1 MKVRPVKP
9 HFFKPIQPGFK
20 HALKIPVGFL
30 KYLKGYKKEHAIL
43 RKDGK
48 KWLVKVNGYQLEE
61 GWGKFAE
68 EHDLQLGDMLVF
80 RHEGNM
86 EFEVTIFDSSHCDRE
101 YAEYMLDEEEANNV
115 EFKDKPSAEADTH
128 NPFGQSHFLCTV
140 RPYCLK
146 GYLCIPTRFAAEN
159 GLTNKNCGLIIRDE
173 RQRSWNLRLYT
184 SCSRVYIGGIWGEF
198 RVANDL
204 KVGDRIMF
212 EIVTNGEKPIWKFH
226 DISIKPSDMIPLN
239 AQVSTPTSGDND
251 LPYFISTIKPYSIK
265 KSVLYFPLDF
275 AKSNGLIN
283 RKCEMILKD
292 EAQRSWSV
300 WLGRDAHHFGIIRG
314 WTKFRAANCLQ
325 VGDVYKFEL
334 ITNAKIP
341 IAYFR
346 CKYSAEVAKRE
357 DH

>member
-1 MKVRPVKP
+1 MKVTPVKP

-20 HALKIPVGFL
+20 QGLKIPVGFL
-30 KYLKGYKKEHAIL
+30 KYLKGYKNEYAIL

-48 KWLVKVNGYQLEE
+48 KWLVKVKGRRLQE
-61 GWGKFAE
+61 GWGKFVE
-68 EHDLQLGDMLVF
+68 EQGLELGNMLVF

-101 YAEYMLDEEEANNV
+101 YAEYLDEEEANNV
-115 EFKDKPSAEADTH
+115 EFKDKPNAEAATH
-128 NPFGQSHFLCTV
+128 NACDQSHFSCIV
-140 RPYCLK
+140 RAYCLK

-184 SCSRVYIGGIWGEF
+184 SCSRVYIGGSWGDF

-204 KVGDRIMF
+204 KVGDHIMF

-226 DISIKPSDMIPLN
+226 DIRTKPSDMIPLN
-239 AQVSTPTSGDND
+239 AQVSTPASGDDD

-265 KSVLYFPLDF
+265 KSVLYLPVDF
-275 AKSNGLIN
+275 AISNGLIN

-292 EAQRSWSV
+292 EANRSWSV
-300 WLGRDAHHFGIIRG
+300 WLGRDAHHFGIISG
-314 WTKFRAANCLQ
+314 WTKFRAANGLQ

-334 ITNAKIP
+334 ITNAKLP

-346 CKYSAEVAKRE
+346 RKYSGEDAERE
-357 DH
+357 VH